1 MTYITGL
8 RLIRFLWYLRTLM
21 GLLPPQSRANASKR
35 VESSSQT
42 ADLYHKQIADF

>member
-35 VESSSQT
+35 DE
-42 ADLYHKQIADF
+42 YHHHKQLTCIINK